1 MVDFYLKFLPFM
13 PETCTQLHETDLK
26 PNIIINYLHWK
37 NTGLFNPDTKR
48 ERKCGEGHLL
58 KEEFM

>member
-1 MVDFYLKFLPFM
+1 M
-13 PETCTQLHETDLK
+13 PETCTQIHETDLK
-26 PNIIINYLHWK
+26 PNIIINYLPWK
-37 NTGLFNPDTKR
+37 NTCLFNPDTKR